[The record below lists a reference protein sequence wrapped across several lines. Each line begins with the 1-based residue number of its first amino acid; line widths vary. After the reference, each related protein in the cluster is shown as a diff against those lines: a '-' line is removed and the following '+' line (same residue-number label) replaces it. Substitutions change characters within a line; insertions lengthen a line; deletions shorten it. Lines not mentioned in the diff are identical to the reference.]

1 MEVCSE
7 AEFSSGDFRLGSD
20 REHPQPA
27 ASVFSPLEPT
37 RNPGTR
43 SFATNNN
50 GSILYS
56 LENLFTQA
64 GQNLGY
70 IRFRTRVNGTQP

>member
-1 MEVCSE
+1 MKLN
-7 AEFSSGDFRLGSD
+7 FRLGIFVWGPIGSTHNQQ
-20 REHPQPA
+20 RQF
-27 ASVFSPLEPT
+27 FSPLEPT